1 MKMDIN
7 ETQLRSGLE
16 LPLDEADDTD
26 YKLPDSVR
34 SRFLW
39 PFRDSTFGLGL
50 LLLSISAGVF
60 LLYEFVDSLKV
71 SATNNILFMLHY
83 GLALTISLV
92 LYMNGF
98 LKFRQQHYPDGRSA
112 RWMGMLLWLLSAYS
126 LNREIPVFQQSTEWL
141 CWALAL
147 VGAAMVLYTWK
158 EELSVRMQ
166 QLLYAVLAFGWWLF
180 AYMAVYVLPL
190 YLISVPML
198 IGLGLSIH
206 SFVPLLFAIVLGKR
220 LWQDTKREEHLRL
233 GVGIGLSVPLLVLGL
248 FLSGWIRDLNQ
259 MEETHLESTIRK
271 TSDLPDWVLIAQRI
285 KSDGVVS
292 QWITNR
298 LLLSNRVYDQGQFFN
313 GGGWGLT
320 GLTAF
325 DDVRQ
330 HDPLVVI
337 ASQLFPTDVLSNA
350 DQLALLKVLSSNR
363 HRAEEKLWTGRH
375 LTTQDIVSQVRIWPQ
390 FRISYTEQTLR
401 IRNQARNAT
410 EEALMT
416 FHLPAGSVISSMS
429 LWVNGREEPARL
441 TTVAKADSAYR
452 TIVGIE
458 SRGVAR
464 DPSVVYWQEGNR
476 VTVRVFPCR
485 AGEDRR
491 VKLGITSPLLL
502 TGHQLIYQTPT
513 IEGPDASSA
522 NELVHVEFTSPPIDL
537 KTPWFFDKLQGRI
550 LTHKGSYEPNW
561 SLRFQAPALSSGAFL
576 LNEKAYQVEPL
587 KPANESFTPSDVYL
601 DVNQS
606 WTKHEFTTAFR
617 VAKKQPRCRIW
628 VFDDGLEQLTEAD
641 LDAAFERLSQ
651 QAFSLFP
658 VYRITNPTS
667 ALLITKGAAMS
678 PTLSDLRGSRFADNL
693 GLLSKQQTPIHTF
706 CFISDG
712 NKLVLSPY
720 LKTLAELSVLNI
732 ATGNTDDLRE
742 SSQTHQFPGRI
753 DEPDRIALP
762 EAGIVIREIP
772 GQPSQASV
780 APDHV
785 ARLFTYTHLLHQIG
799 RQYFIKNYQTEALI
813 QEAQQAHIVSPLS
826 SLVVLETEADYN
838 RFGIKKDHS
847 GLDNATLKQEG
858 AVPEPHEWALAIMLA
873 GLIGWAVWKK
883 NYAIH

>member
-1 MKMDIN
+1 MKTEIN
-7 ETQLRSGLE
+7 ENQLRSDLE
-16 LPLDEADDTD
+16 LALDEADNTE
-26 YKLPDSVR
+26 YTLPDSVR

-60 LLYEFVDSLKV
+60 LLYDFFDSPKV
-71 SATNNILFMLHY
+71 SATNTILFMLHY
-83 GLALTISLV
+83 SLALTISLV

-98 LKFRQQHYPDGRSA
+98 LKFREQHYPDGRSA
-112 RWMGMLLWLLSAYS
+112 RWMGMLLWLISAYA

-141 CWALAL
+141 CWALVL
-147 VGAAMVLYTWK
+147 VSAAMVLYTWK

-180 AYMAVYVLPL
+180 AYMAIYVIPL

-206 SFVPLLFAIVLGKR
+206 SFVPLLFAVVLGKR
-220 LWQDTKREEHLRL
+220 LWQDAKREEHVRL
-233 GVGIGLSVPLLVLGL
+233 GVGIGLSVPLLILGF
-248 FLSGWIRDLNQ
+248 FLSGWIRDLNH
-259 MEETHLESTIRK
+259 MEETHMESTIRK

-285 KSDGVVS
+285 QSDGVVS

-313 GGGWGLT
+313 GRGWGLT

-337 ASQLFPTDVLSNA
+337 ASQLFPTDVLSND

-363 HRAEEKLWTGRH
+363 HGAEEKLWTGRH

-390 FRISYTEQTLR
+390 FRVSYTEQTLR

-416 FHLPAGSVISSMS
+416 FHLPAGSVVSSMS

-452 TIVGIE
+452 TIVGVE
-458 SRGVAR
+458 SRVVAR

-502 TGHQLIYQTPT
+502 TGKQLIYQTPT

-522 NELVHVEFTSPPIDL
+522 NELVHVEFASSPTDL

-561 SLRFQAPALSSGAFL
+561 SLRFQTPALSSDAFL

-587 KPANESFTPSDVYL
+587 KPASESFTPTDVYL

-606 WTKHEFTTAFR
+606 WTKNEFIAAFQA
-617 VAKKQPRCRIW
+617 AKKQLHCRIW
-628 VFDDGLEQLTEAD
+628 VFDDGLEQLTEGD
-641 LDAAFERLSQ
+641 LDAAFERHSQ

-658 VYRITNPTS
+658 IYRIANPES
-667 ALLITKGAAMS
+667 ALLITKGTAMS

-693 GLLSKQQTPIHTF
+693 GLLSKQQTPIRTF
-706 CFISDG
+706 CFVSDDT
-712 NKLVLSPY
+712 KLVLSPY
-720 LKTLAELSVLNI
+720 LKTLAELLVLNM
-732 ATGNTDDLRE
+732 ATGNTDDLQKY
-742 SSQTHQFPGRI
+742 SQTHQFPGRS

-762 EAGIVIREIP
+762 EAGIVIRETP
-772 GQPSQASV
+772 GQPTQASV
-780 APDHV
+780 APDHI
-785 ARLFTYTHLLHQIG
+785 ARLFTYNHLLYQIG
-799 RQYFIKNYQTEALI
+799 RQYFVKNYQTEALI

-826 SLVVLETEADYN
+826 SLVVLETEADYD
-838 RFGIKKDHS
+838 RFGIRKDHS

-858 AVPEPHEWALAIMLA
+858 AVPEPHEWALLLMLA
-873 GLIGWAVWKK
+873 GLIGWGVWKK